1 MGINFSIM
9 KKSIKQINDQLKA
22 LYENREQGYLEEDD
36 KRILRYERQ
45 GLETKERWD
54 NYTPAEKENIL
65 GIVRQANHTFWSSK
79 AIYVLRSPGVDLLD
93 YYDAKWQEYVD
104 NLGVNGGLSG
114 KNHGRNQ
121 IGLIPPS
128 VVYKLRFCM
137 PGPKEDRKFKDN
149 AWKLLSKYVDRN
161 NAHIA
166 YHLEVRNRMYSTWLT
181 QENSVSYEF
190 NILEELYDFMDDH
203 LNMKVHHGEI
213 RPHSDKNYK
222 PDTVW
227 WRKEA
232 AGWSI
237 ITQ

>member
-1 MGINFSIM
+1 M

-22 LYENREQGYLEEDD
+22 LYENREPGYLEENDL
-36 KRILRYERQ
+36 KILRYERVSLQ
-45 GLETKERWD
+45 TKERWSNLSPKEREKQVRKVKQI
-54 NYTPAEKENIL
+54 NYDKWSNL
-65 GIVRQANHTFWSSK
+65 GTYI
-79 AIYVLRSPGVDLLD
+79 LRSPGVDLLD

-114 KNHGRNQ
+114 KNNGRNQ

-128 VVYKLRFCM
+128 VVYQLRFCV
-137 PGPKEDRKFKDN
+137 PGPKEDRKNFKDN
-149 AWKLLSKYVDRN
+149 AWKLLSKYVDRDSVWEK
-161 NAHIA
+161 

-203 LNMKVHHGEI
+203 LNMKVHRGEI

-237 ITQ
+237 IWKED